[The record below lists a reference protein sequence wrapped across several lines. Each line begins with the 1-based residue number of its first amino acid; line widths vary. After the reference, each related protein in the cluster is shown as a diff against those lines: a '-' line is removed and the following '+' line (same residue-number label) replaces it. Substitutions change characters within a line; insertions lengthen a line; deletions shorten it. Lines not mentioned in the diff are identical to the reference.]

1 MRIVDA
7 RIKVSF
13 TTEED
18 RALRTTINILER
30 LKVKNPMAFLVA
42 YSDNDWIYYDDDET
56 VIEFLDNNS
65 EPEDD
70 T

>member
-1 MRIVDA
+1 MRIIDA

-18 RALRTTINILER
+18 RALRTVRDIFEK
-30 LKVKNPMAFLVA
+30 LKVKNPMAFLTA
-42 YSDNDWIYYDDDET
+42 YLDKDWIYYDDENT
-56 VIEFLDNNS
+56 FEFPDNQYDPS
-65 EPEDD
+65 EDD